1 MKTVLL
7 VDDEE
12 STRLFVHFALKH
24 FAPPVH
30 LRYLHDGFQAMRYL
44 EGYGLYSDRQSH
56 PFPDLVLLDLKMP
69 LIDGFEV
76 LEWAR
81 SQPAL
86 KNLPIVVLTESSY
99 EAHIKRALQLGAT
112 AFVTKSVDLMEFKR
126 SVRDVLEG
134 LLEVPPTPPQMSTD
148 LAKAA

>member
-12 STRLFVHFALKH
+12 STRMFVHFALKH
-24 FAPPVH
+24 FVPPVH
-30 LRYLHDGFQAMRYL
+30 LHYLHDGFQAMRYL
-44 EGYGLYSDRQSH
+44 EGYGLYSDRKAH

-69 LIDGFEV
+69 LVDGFEV

-81 SQPAL
+81 SQPAFE
-86 KNLPIVVLTESSY
+86 KLPIVVFTESSY
-99 EAHIKRALQLGAT
+99 EAHISRALQLGA
-112 AFVTKSVDLMEFKR
+112 AGFVTKVVDLMEFER
-126 SVRDVLEG
+126 ALRDAVER
-134 LLEVPPTPPQMSTD
+134 LLVDSTPPPRVSTH